1 MTTEQ
6 RVGEIPIYSWFDQI
20 PEGADLF
27 TRKQLAERG
36 LRPGGPVRAKVV
48 WKRGRRWADLYALN
62 EAKPKQ
68 QATAAQLAA
77 LEKAKQARSTCRT
90 CGTVFSFVLPWG
102 FVCPECEHRQW
113 IADRDSVIQTAREI
127 VEDPHTVFLDT
138 ETTDLEGYIVEIAI
152 IDVQGAT
159 LLDTLVNPHAA
170 IEDDAFA
177 VHGIAAEQLVD
188 APTFAE
194 LLPRLRTIL
203 AGKTIWIYNVDFERR
218 IFRNERDRLE
228 SAPTQKLIGWLGA
241 RRSACVMDL
250 YSIFVGE
257 TTHEGEYRYQRLPG
271 GSHRALGDCHAT
283 HALLKYMAQTPLST
297 EQAEKSAHN
306 EEHHHATILET
317 E

>member
-1 MTTEQ
+1 VTTKQ

-36 LRPGGPVRAKVV
+36 LRPGGPVRARVV
-48 WKRGRRWADLYALN
+48 WKRGTRWADLYALN
-62 EAKPKQ
+62 EAAPKQ

-77 LEKAKQARSTCRT
+77 LEKAKQARSTCQA
-90 CGTVFSFVLPWG
+90 CGTVFSFVLPRR
-102 FVCPECEHRQW
+102 FVCPECDRRQW
-113 IADRDSVIQTAREI
+113 IADRDSVIQTSREI
-127 VEDPHTVFLDT
+127 VSDPHAVFLDT
-138 ETTDLEGYIVEIAI
+138 ETTDLDGYIVEIAV
-152 IDVQGAT
+152 IDAQGAT

-194 LLPRLRTIL
+194 LLPRLQTVL
-203 AGKTIWIYNVDFERR
+203 AGKTIWIYNAAFERR

-228 SAPTQKLIGWLGA
+228 AATTQKITGWLGA
-241 RRSACVMDL
+241 KKSACVMDL

-257 TTHEGEYRYQRLPG
+257 TTHEGDYRWQRLPG
-271 GSHRALGDCHAT
+271 GDHRALGDCRAT
-283 HALLKYMAQTPLST
+283 HALIQHIAQTPLST
-297 EQAEKSAHN
+297 ELPKQE
-306 EEHHHATILET
+306 ATP
-317 E
+317 